1 MRNVPDGFRQVSLAD
16 NPDVMNLEM
25 QFMSELDGMR
35 RGQHLSSDGEEDADD
50 EASTID
56 ALRVTRH
63 TG

>member
-1 MRNVPDGFRQVSLAD
+1 
-16 NPDVMNLEM
+16 MNLEM

-35 RGQHLSSDGEEDADD
+35 RGQQLLSSDGEDDADD